1 MRCYDIDTKLN
12 DLRRLDW
19 CGKTASSGT
28 SGMFLKAREDRNGKR
43 YYYKLSNYDSYR
55 GVFGHECVNELI
67 VCRLLNLLG
76 IGHLQYKLIHA
87 LVSIDGIETE
97 TWLCRS
103 ENFRMPGER
112 KQAFDTYYPMNR
124 QGAES
129 PLEMLERLGF
139 GDEIR
144 KMMLADF
151 LTINRDRHGANIEL
165 LIAAD
170 GSLRLAPLFDNGIS
184 FLAPYE
190 GQPELYGSFDAMQDV
205 NTNNYLGTRSLF
217 ENLRFLQPAPQV
229 DALQPYWK
237 EELFR
242 GLDGI
247 IEPVLREKIWEIIVK
262 RWNHYETLRDKK

>member
-1 MRCYDIDTKLN
+1 MRCYDIDSKPN
-12 DLRRLDW
+12 DLRRLNW
-19 CGKTASSGT
+19 SEKSSTSGT

-76 IGHLQYKLIHA
+76 IGHLQYKLMHA
-87 LVSIDGIETE
+87 LVNIDGNETE

-103 ENFRMPGER
+103 ENFRLPGER
-112 KQAFDTYYPMNR
+112 KQAFDVYYSMHR
-124 QGAES
+124 QGSET
-129 PLEMLERLGF
+129 PLEMLERLGV
-139 GDEIR
+139 GAEIR
-144 KMMLADF
+144 KMMLTDF
-151 LTINRDRHGANIEL
+151 LIINRDRHGANIEL

-190 GQPELYGSFDAMQDV
+190 GQPELYGSFDTMQDV

-217 ENLRFLQPAPQV
+217 ENLSFLQPAPQV

-262 RWNHYETLRDKK
+262 RWNHYETLRDKE